1 MVNAQKLSPRRQRF
15 VDEYLVDMNG
25 VAAYLRAG
33 FASRNAAAAAS
44 GAHRLL
50 KVDAVAEAIA
60 ERMAARQQRTE
71 ISQDRVLNEY
81 ARIAFFDPRRLF
93 HPDGRLK
100 KVLELDAD
108 SAAVLTAM
116 DVAELAA
123 GEGSTIRKVKL
134 LDKKAA
140 LDSLARHLGLFNDK
154 QTVKHELEELTDA
167 ELDARIAML
176 SSDG

>member
-1 MVNAQKLSPRRQRF
+1 MSSQQLSLRRQRF
-15 VDEYLVDMNG
+15 VDEYLVDLNG
-25 VAAYLRAG
+25 AAAYLRAG
-33 FASRNAAAAAS
+33 FAASNGATAAN
-44 GAHRLL
+44 GARRLL
-50 KVDAVAEAIA
+50 KVAAVAEAVA

-100 KVLELDAD
+100 TVLELDAD

-116 DVAELAA
+116 DVAELAT
-123 GEGSTIRKVKL
+123 GEGATIRKVKL